1 MEKYGMVAIV
11 FAHKDMYKS
20 LMYVVK
26 FALMVKFHLIMENV
40 DVKMDIN

>member
-1 MEKYGMVAIV
+1 MDVIA

-20 LMYVVK
+20 LMYAVK
-26 FALMVKFHLIMENV
+26 FALMAKFHLIMENV